1 MDRLE
6 LSASLIRRL
15 GERIMIGFVAAA
27 FWFALLGLSGL
38 AIYRAASV
46 VAALVAREEAQTSQ
60 FGFAAIRFH
69 EAIAL
74 IPAFISGL
82 LVMLASALVPQ
93 ARPAAALTAAFRWP
107 LQRPISRHWPASVIV
122 QALGFDAMTAV
133 DAGQSAT
140 LLNRAAYLYALSI
153 GIGTVALMLVTVWRL
168 AG

>member
-15 GERIMIGFVAAA
+15 GERIMIDFVAAA
-27 FWFALLGLSGL
+27 FWFVLLGLAGL
-38 AIYRAASV
+38 AIYRAANA
-46 VAALVAREEAQTSQ
+46 VAALVARDEAQTSQ
-60 FGFAAIRFH
+60 VGFAAIRFH

-74 IPAFISGL
+74 IPAFTSGL
-82 LVMLASALVPQ
+82 LVTLASTLVPQ
-93 ARPAAALTAAFRWP
+93 ARPAAALTAAVRGP
-107 LQRPISRHWPASVIV
+107 PQRPISRHWSASVIV
-122 QALGFDAMTAV
+122 QALGVDAMTAV

-153 GIGTVALMLVTVWRL
+153 GIRTVALMIATVWPL